1 MIFFSKKKKSIQE
14 EWLIKGQ
21 KYASAINKMVAFAEK
36 NGWENWEGSEPLDKR
51 EHLADEVIALLRK
64 ANTEGTV
71 AEFRAQFPP
80 AHAPIIKYLEKL
92 SQSIQQLHFIDN
104 QKIVFVTGTSY
115 QKRQAYLLT
124 DDIVLEL
131 DSKITA
137 IGKSKK
143 GNIFAIATKGKITLF
158 ENWEGGILN
167 EFVLNETATYGITD
181 LIPFNDGS
189 KVLLVSSDG
198 IYLISKED
206 EKLIHPDPEDFDEED
221 EEWTANIDMENA
233 TLSYDNQFI
242 VVGDQCFDHR
252 ILDSNGE
259 KVGSIGPQSSYPHF
273 CLFSKH
279 DNQLITNSCHFYNG
293 ITIGVDAHKLN
304 SIAIEAYTDSPD
316 FTVIDEEMR
325 VYVGLAAT
333 DYYILGDAYG
343 YIKAIDQKGNK
354 LWSHFLGSTI
364 SGMTLSDD
372 EQTLWVGSS
381 SGILHKLQLDKGL
394 RDDHTIGNSNHY
406 EEFRLLI
413 WKKEPQILKW

>member
-1 MIFFSKKKKSIQE
+1 MKFFRKSKKSTQQ
-14 EWLIKGQ
+14 EWLTIGQ
-21 KYASAINKMVAFAEK
+21 KYALDINKMIAFAAK
-36 NGWENWEGSEPLDKR
+36 NGWENWKGIEPEDKR
-51 EHLADEVIALLRK
+51 EHLADEVIDLLKK
-64 ANTEGTV
+64 ANATDNV
-71 AEFRAQFPP
+71 DEFRQQFPP
-80 AHAPIIKYLEKL
+80 AHAPIIKFLEKQG
-92 SQSIQQLHFIDN
+92 QSIQQLHFIDN
-104 QKIVFVTGTSY
+104 QKIVFLTGTSY
-115 QKRQAYLLT
+115 QKRQAYLLIQ
-124 DDIVLEL
+124 DVILEL
-131 DSKITA
+131 ESEIHA

-143 GNIFAIATKGKITLF
+143 GTIFAIATKGKITLF
-158 ENWEGGILN
+158 QNWEGEKIN
-167 EFVLNETATYGITD
+167 EFTLNETANYGITE

-189 KVLLVSSDG
+189 KVLLVTSEG
-198 IYLISKED
+198 IYLISKEN
-206 EKLIHPDPEDFDEED
+206 EKLVHPNPEDSDED
-221 EEWTANIDMENA
+221 EDEWTPTIDMENA
-233 TLSYDNQFI
+233 ALSYDNQYI
-242 VVGDQCFDHR
+242 VAGDQCYDHR
-252 ILDSNGE
+252 ILDQNGNLL
-259 KVGSIGPQSSYPHF
+259 GNIGPQSSYPHF
-273 CLFSKH
+273 CLFSKN

-343 YIKAIDQKGNK
+343 YIKAMDQKGNK

-394 RDDHTIGNSNHY
+394 RDNHTIGNSNHY

-413 WKKEPQILKW
+413 WKDEPEILKW